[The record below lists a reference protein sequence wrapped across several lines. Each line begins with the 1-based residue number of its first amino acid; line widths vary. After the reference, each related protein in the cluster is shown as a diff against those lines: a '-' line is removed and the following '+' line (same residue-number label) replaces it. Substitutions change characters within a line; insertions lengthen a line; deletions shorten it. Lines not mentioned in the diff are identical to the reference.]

1 MKLLTINHVH
11 HDAGAARR
19 CRLTSV
25 IPCIRCLRIRDA
37 QPDDE
42 HDEKEQEQEQEAEE

>member
-11 HDAGAARR
+11 HDASAARR

-25 IPCIRCLRIRDA
+25 IPCIRCLCIRDA

-42 HDEKEQEQEQEAEE
+42 RNEKEVEEQEAEA